1 MLSNRKLK
9 IGLNIALCSID
20 ESAIA
25 KTRGFGPILNFFRFM
40 LVIWPLV
47 AVKMIKISYN
57 TIERLSLVADKKLSK
72 NREGT

>member
-20 ESAIA
+20 EPAIA
-25 KTRGFGPILNFFRFM
+25 KTRGFGPTLNFFRFM

-47 AVKMIKISYN
+47 AIKMVKISYN